1 MTPNPVEKQCLV
13 NNQTITTAVLDLGP
27 CTWASALSLATI
39 SNMIFSQ
46 HNNQVATHTSLAHYC
61 LQPATVT
68 RDCSFPDT
76 DHTRTNKLYIHL
88 QDLIV
93 IKPIQKRLDLARVT
107 KNKGSHLND
116 LNHWLALAHCSPP
129 RIFESRKP
137 AQPNIHS
144 SQPPLA
150 SRNFTFCGQFTFFSV
165 PRPLFGFP
173 ATFSRI
179 CSAVVQQRPVS
190 PLMLQTINRCTITE
204 KAPTSPG

>member
-13 NNQTITTAVLDLGP
+13 NNQTITTVVLDLGP
-27 CTWASALSLATI
+27 CTWALALSLATI

-46 HNNQVATHTSLAHYC
+46 QSSCHTSSLAHYC
-61 LQPATVT
+61 LQPDTVT

-116 LNHWLALAHCSPP
+116 LNHWLARPWRSARHLVYLNHENQLSPT
-129 RIFESRKP
+129 FT
-137 AQPNIHS
+137 AHS

-150 SRNFTFCGQFTFFSV
+150 SRNFTFCGQFTFFRA

-179 CSAVVQQRPVS
+179 CSAVVQQRPV
-190 PLMLQTINRCTITE
+190 
-204 KAPTSPG
+204 

>member
-46 HNNQVATHTSLAHYC
+46 QSSCHTPSLAHYC

-144 SQPPLA
+144 SQLSA
-150 SRNFTFCGQFTFFSV
+150 SPRFSQFHFLWPVYILQSSPSLVWLSCNFLPHLFCSCAAAAGV
-165 PRPLFGFP
+165 
-173 ATFSRI
+173 
-179 CSAVVQQRPVS
+179 
-190 PLMLQTINRCTITE
+190 TIN
-204 KAPTSPG
+204 AAND

>member
-1 MTPNPVEKQCLV
+1 MTSNPVEKQSLPGQQSDNYNCGPRHRTLHLGFGFELS
-13 NNQTITTAVLDLGP
+13 NNIQYDIFTTIKLP
-27 CTWASALSLATI
+27 
-39 SNMIFSQ
+39 
-46 HNNQVATHTSLAHYC
+46 HTSLTHYC

-116 LNHWLALAHCSPP
+116 LNHWLALALALCSPP

-179 CSAVVQQRPVS
+179 CSAVVQQRLVS
-190 PLMLQTINRCTITE
+190 QSVSQSRRRPLLG
-204 KAPTSPG
+204 PSPG

>member
-1 MTPNPVEKQCLV
+1 MTPNLVEKQCLV
-13 NNQTITTAVLDLGP
+13 NNPTITTVVLDLEP

-46 HNNQVATHTSLAHYC
+46 QSSCHTPSLAHYC

-116 LNHWLALAHCSPP
+116 LNHWLALALALCSPP

-179 CSAVVQQRPVS
+179 CSAVVQQRLVS
-190 PLMLQTINRCTITE
+190 QSVSQSRRRPLLG
-204 KAPTSPG
+204 PSPG